1 MKNRIIISNIIATL
15 LEINI
20 VLLLVFISGNTLNL
34 FQASWWL
41 CSLFLLNVYVF
52 LSIKLFYFGNKTEC
66 FVVNKKA
73 LWGNNICLILLS
85 ALFYIATLAI
95 AVENTYIKYILW
107 GIIAVVL
114 LVEYIFRILYT
125 KKIFS
130 LKIVEKNNFD
140 FTSISNER
148 IKCTEEDVSNYSFCL
163 GILIVISFLLF
174 IPMIAVGFE
183 NLVILVIG
191 STIASLICNLL
202 LLISNIYVNK
212 MIPSM
217 RRNIVISYINVTL
230 NQICCVVLTYLIFVG
245 MDDIL
250 RGGIFLFIILSFIE
264 MYLILIGPIAKQ
276 IAAMKA
282 YLQNQHKK

>member
-1 MKNRIIISNIIATL
+1 MLIISV
-15 LEINI
+15 EC
-20 VLLLVFISGNTLNL
+20 
-34 FQASWWL
+34 L
-41 CSLFLLNVYVF
+41 CF

-163 GILIVISFLLF
+163 GILIEFHFCYSF
-174 IPMIAVGFE
+174 
-183 NLVILVIG
+183 
-191 STIASLICNLL
+191 
-202 LLISNIYVNK
+202 
-212 MIPSM
+212 
-217 RRNIVISYINVTL
+217 
-230 NQICCVVLTYLIFVG
+230 Q
-245 MDDIL
+245 
-250 RGGIFLFIILSFIE
+250 
-264 MYLILIGPIAKQ
+264 
-276 IAAMKA
+276 
-282 YLQNQHKK
+282 